1 MDDILNSKRRLY
13 SVYIHKKHCI
23 FNERGKDEMKHEYR
37 KHEKELYGTKAKP
50 TLLDVPKHKFICI
63 KGEGNPN
70 GADFKTRVEALYS
83 VAYTIR
89 MSHKNGFAPDDY
101 FEYTVY
107 PLEGLWDIKNHDSET
122 FTKDELVYTI
132 MIRQPEFVDEE
143 MFNKSLEI
151 AQNKKPNN
159 LLSEVYFEEI
169 IDGLSVQM
177 LHIGSFDKEDET
189 FAFMKEFVKSNDL
202 RIKTLVHREIYL
214 SDPRKVTDD
223 KLKTL
228 LRYRVEKV
236 ND

>member
-1 MDDILNSKRRLY
+1 
-13 SVYIHKKHCI
+13 
-23 FNERGKDEMKHEYR
+23 MKHEYR

-50 TLLDVPKHKFICI
+50 TLFDVPKQKFICI

-70 GADFKTRVEALYS
+70 GEDFKTRVEALYS

-89 MSHKNGFAPDDY
+89 MSHKSGFAPDDY

-107 PLEGLWDIKNHDSET
+107 PLEGLWDIKNHDSDT
-122 FTKDELVYTI
+122 FTKDELIYTI
-132 MIRQPEFVDEE
+132 MIRQPEFVNEE
-143 MFNKSLEI
+143 LFQQALKI
-151 AQNKKPNN
+151 ARNKKPND

-169 IDGLSVQM
+169 TEGLSVQM
-177 LHIGSFDKEDET
+177 LHIGSFDTEGET
-189 FAFMKEFVKSNDL
+189 FAVMKEFIEENHL

-214 SDPRKVTDD
+214 SDPRKVIDD

-236 ND
+236 DV